1 MLIDIFQY
9 LYVLFI
15 LRIIFWAIDWL
26 RIMTDARKKETF
38 QLSYLR
44 FPWPSSDRQR
54 SLQIEDKTWRLRMVS
69 EKKRVR
75 QNLKHNPTIYDECQT
90 Q

>member
-44 FPWPSSDRQR
+44 FPWPSSDQR
-54 SLQIEDKTWRLRMVS
+54 SLQIGDKTSDGVR
-69 EKKRVR
+69 KKER
-75 QNLKHNPTIYDECQT
+75 QNLKHNSPIYDECQT